1 MNWYG
6 LLPRILN
13 MSMTAS
19 IIILSVLICRF
30 ILRKAPKK
38 YSYILWS
45 VVLFRLLCPFSLSAP
60 ISLLGIFNTP
70 IVTEVV
76 LLDIDETVA
85 QKEVNITSY
94 VEYIPLN
101 IVHTENP
108 AITLPISGTDGTI
121 SQIVNDSLPKG
132 EEQTVADPLEVFISL
147 ATYLWILGV
156 IVMVGK
162 GCLSYSILYRKLIGS
177 LHYKSNIYIA
187 DYISTP
193 FVLGVINP
201 KIYLPSGIEEKEYK
215 YIIQHE
221 KCHIRRGDTV
231 YKILAYLALCIHW
244 FNPLVWLAFYLFVK
258 DMEMS
263 CDEAVI
269 KKLGASIRADYAS
282 SILEFASGQKILF
295 GAPLAFGEGEPA
307 GRIKNLSMWKKPTII
322 VSVTA
327 AVICCCIVII
337 GIFNPLQ
344 ENKNNQSEEKEI
356 TTENNVNESIEKE
369 NEEIVNEVVREIPSK
384 EEVLSMREKV
394 LEGMSDDEISRLRE
408 NIKVAN
414 LAMERAYLE
423 DNLFTKLSD
432 KDSPYWLY
440 FDQEG
445 DIQLGWWYKQ
455 QILSKEA
462 IMKIEDISEEEFAE
476 RFTEPGIVY
485 NRFDAD
491 NFIALISDMQAS
503 VQNRELVSDLQQLID
518 LTYLAKETHEMEYA
532 NAIYKILHDMD
543 YFLLR
548 YGIEDVGKYTS
559 DPDTVSEYYGVLIV
573 YGANADKTSKKHSD
587 EFYEMVKECRYGSA
601 MDFMSMYLKMIK
613 ERDATGI
620 AILSDKDYSEKDQV
634 IINSNENEW
643 MSYATA
649 EFYEEKKT
657 GEFTMKIMSRDG
669 AIVRFVDVLV
679 KKEEGSGRTYYA
691 ANGIREV

>member
-19 IIILSVLICRF
+19 IIILSVIICRF

-38 YSYILWS
+38 YSFILWS
-45 VVLFRLLCPFSLSAP
+45 VVLFRLLCPFSVSAP

-76 LLDIDETVA
+76 PSDIDENAA
-85 QKEVNITSY
+85 QKEVNLTSY
-94 VEYIPLN
+94 VEYIPSN
-101 IVHTENP
+101 IVHTENTT
-108 AITLPISGTDGTI
+108 ITLPISGTDGTI
-121 SQIVNDSLPKG
+121 SQIINDSLPKG
-132 EEQTVADPLEVFISL
+132 EEQLAADPLKVYISL
-147 ATYLWILGV
+147 ATYLWIFGV
-156 IVMVGK
+156 SVMVGK
-162 GCLSYSILYRKLIGS
+162 GCLSYCILYRKLIGS

-187 DYISTP
+187 DYITTP
-193 FVLGVINP
+193 FVFGVIHP
-201 KIYLPSGIEEKEYK
+201 KIYLPAGLDERKYK

-244 FNPLVWLAFYLFVK
+244 FNPLVWLAFRLFVK

-307 GRIKNLSMWKKPTII
+307 GRIKNLSKWEKPTTI

-327 AVICCCIVII
+327 AVVCCCVVVIC
-337 GIFNPLQ
+337 IFNPQ
-344 ENKNNQSEEKEI
+344 QKNKINQSEEKEI

-369 NEEIVNEVVREIPSK
+369 NEEIGSEVVREIPTK

-394 LEGMSDDEISRLRE
+394 LEGMSDDEISRLSE

-414 LAMERAYLE
+414 LAMERAYLN
-423 DNLFTKLSD
+423 DNLFEKLSD
-432 KDSPYWLY
+432 KDSPYWQF
-440 FDQEG
+440 FDKKG

-455 QILSKEA
+455 HILSKEA
-462 IMKIEDISEEEFAE
+462 IMKAENISEEEFAE

-559 DPDTVSEYYGVLIV
+559 DSSTVSKYYGVLNV
-573 YGANADKTSKKHSD
+573 YGANTENTSKKHD
-587 EFYEMVKECRYGSA
+587 EEFYEMVKECRYGSA
-601 MDFMSMYLKMIK
+601 MDFMSMYLKLLK
-613 ERDATGI
+613 ERDAAGI
-620 AILSDKDYSEKDQV
+620 AILSDKEYSEKEQMMIDR
-634 IINSNENEW
+634 NENEW

-657 GEFTMKIMSRDG
+657 GEFTMKIVSLDG
-669 AIVRFVDVLV
+669 TIVRFVDVLV
-679 KKEEGSGRTYYA
+679 KKEEESGRTYYA
-691 ANGIREV
+691 ADEIRE